1 MLYKD
6 EVVLV
11 DNCCEFSF
19 DTNCNGGFVDIGFV
33 YSRKDPQQTRARDFI
48 LKYLR
53 ERGVLAQ
60 VVETESDV
68 KSTGAPSPI
77 CARRLGAT
85 SPACTRQSKISLK
98 LSTATSGPSDSGP
111 PNPTAYPLS

>member
-1 MLYKD
+1 MLYID

-11 DNCCEFSF
+11 DNCGEFSF

-68 KSTGAPSPI
+68 KSPTVIINGRTFTDLRKTPRGDKP
-77 CARRLGAT
+77 GMY
-85 SPACTRQSKISLK
+85 PAIKDIAEALDRHLWA
-98 LSTATSGPSDSGP
+98 L
-111 PNPTAYPLS
+111 